1 MVKLLRRVH
10 EYVKAYVRAPGEFLN
25 LKGIRNMKGQH
36 TLVTTAITGLFALGI
51 SAAAVSAHAA
61 AQEKCFGI
69 AKAGQNACNSNP
81 RMHSCA
87 GHSTVD
93 NDPNDFIPVPQ
104 GTCLKV
110 GGRLQPDRGKSAP
123 VEKM

>member
-1 MVKLLRRVH
+1 
-10 EYVKAYVRAPGEFLN
+10 
-25 LKGIRNMKGQH
+25 MKGQH
-36 TLVTTAITGLFALGI
+36 TLVTTALTGLLAFGI

-61 AQEKCFGI
+61 DEEKCFGI

-87 GHSTVD
+87 GHSKVD
-93 NDPNDFIPVPQ
+93 NDPNDFVPVPL

-110 GGRLQPDRGKSAP
+110 GGRLEPDRDKSVP

>member
-1 MVKLLRRVH
+1 
-10 EYVKAYVRAPGEFLN
+10 
-25 LKGIRNMKGQH
+25 MKGQH

-51 SAAAVSAHAA
+51 SATAVSAHAS

-69 AKAGQNACNSNP
+69 AKAGQNACNTNP

-87 GHSTVD
+87 GHSKVD

-110 GGRLQPDRGKSAP
+110 GGRLEPGGGKPAR